1 MKRKYLLIGTATMLL
16 SFGSAWAQDSDTEE
30 EAEAT
35 IRLMGAAEAELP
47 DAVTKEISLP
57 GSMTEDSTAVAN
69 ATAVENSEK
78 GIATANENRLRREE
92 GLTRADQA
100 RAQGAEMA
108 DDAMDNR
115 EARGRSED
123 LPERPDTPQPPT
135 PPGPPVGA

>member
-1 MKRKYLLIGTATMLL
+1 MNSKNVLIGTATMLL
-16 SFGSAWAQDSDTEE
+16 SCSSAWAQDSGE

-47 DAVTKEISLP
+47 DAVTKTISLP
-57 GSMTEDSTAVAN
+57 GSMTEDETAVAN
-69 ATAVENSEK
+69 ATAVEKSAQ

-92 GLTRADQA
+92 GLTRADEA
-100 RAQGAEMA
+100 REQGADMA
-108 DDAMDNR
+108 NEAMENR

-135 PPGPPVGA
+135 PPGPPGGL